1 MVARGCF
8 DIQFGTDLAVEAP
21 FTRGGEAGR
30 KPGQDVTLVSI
41 DGENAAMDA
50 IVAGKLGAS
59 VESSPFFGP
68 ISYETMMKYVNGE
81 DLPDWVVVKDRFFD
95 SSNAKDFVGKQF

>member
-1 MVARGCF
+1 MAIGA
-8 DIQFGTDLAVEAP
+8 IAALEA
-21 FTRGGEAGR
+21 AGR

-81 DLPDWVVVKDRFFD
+81 DIPDWVVVKDRFFD
-95 SSNAKDFVGKQF
+95 SSNAKDFQGKQF